1 MRTVPIVEQPQQQ
14 RILQLGQSIQKTVPR
29 LVTPSHVTTVQTNP
43 MPRVRATRPRLA
55 GTVQQ
60 SPRMVTQSPVRVS
73 VSKTIKFMVAYE
85 CEICAS
91 YKKLTLVSNLPLSH
105 LVYSIV
111 CILCFSFQILIL
123 LFFLLETNE

>member
-29 LVTPSHVTTVQTNP
+29 LVTPTHVTTVQTNP

-55 GTVQQ
+55 GVQQ

-73 VSKTIKFMVAYE
+73 VFENDQIYG
-85 CEICAS
+85 
-91 YKKLTLVSNLPLSH
+91 
-105 LVYSIV
+105 SIRV
-111 CILCFSFQILIL
+111 
-123 LFFLLETNE
+123 